1 MQRRI
6 FGVNFFSSLGG
17 LFGLFTEIKFAI
29 EHILFRS
36 FNAWHLQ
43 HAHTALSFVGEIL
56 SLRYCHD
63 FGAMGEFNL
72 IFSPFSSVLC
82 RRHWFGIITII
93 WISWETRQKR
103 MTKRQ
108 NSPPQHEQTV
118 QQQQR
123 ICVWLRR
130 AHSIQIKL
138 MRFLFIVNWEI
149 FPLSATAAASA
160 ASRDCLRL

>member
-6 FGVNFFSSLGG
+6 FGVNFFSSLKRIIHGDKIRNWTHFISFFQCLAFATCTHRT
-17 LFGLFTEIKFAI
+17 LFC
-29 EHILFRS
+29 R
-36 FNAWHLQ
+36 
-43 HAHTALSFVGEIL
+43 EIL

>member
-1 MQRRI
+1 M
-6 FGVNFFSSLGG
+6 LG
-17 LFGLFTEIKFAI
+17 
-29 EHILFRS
+29 
-36 FNAWHLQ
+36 NLQ

-72 IFSPFSSVLC
+72 IFSPVFFGVVSSSLI
-82 RRHWFGIITII
+82 RNNNDNLNFMRDQAK
-93 WISWETRQKR
+93 ER

-130 AHSIQIKL
+130 ARSIQIKL

-149 FPLSATAAASA
+149 FPLSLPQQQLRQHHEIACVYSA
-160 ASRDCLRL
+160 ERGVSNIAEKGKFIFMAF